1 MCMCVRA
8 ARVGRTGRTGA
19 WTAAAQQPPPMSWQA
34 AWGGASKWAASSVLF
49 SAGQHVR
56 QLLPSAIVAGTTLG
70 GRQQLR
76 PPTWGAACPLRR
88 CRGCAIT
95 RARTTAAPP
104 TRPQPQPDLHPLT
117 HSTALN
123 SKPGLPSPS
132 ERAPN
137 KHQCYRRCSQ
147 RLHSSTHLYISTV
160 QQGPSNGQAAAATPP
175 PAPGQV
181 GGGGAGAGDAGA
193 GAPLHGRD
201 GVRDAGHEQ
210 V

>member
-104 TRPQPQPDLHPLT
+104 TRPQPQPDLHPVT

-147 RLHSSTHLYISTV
+147 RLHSLKHTPIYINSATGAL
-160 QQGPSNGQAAAATPP
+160 QWASSSSNTTARPGPGGRRRRWRWRRWRWCS
-175 PAPGQV
+175 APRPRWSSRCR
-181 GGGGAGAGDAGA
+181 A
-193 GAPLHGRD
+193 
-201 GVRDAGHEQ
+201 
-210 V
+210 